1 MMLDN
6 GNQCFLGQPLISL
19 FLQASLIDMPISL
32 GDGCFDRW
40 WISYQFSWLQ
50 ILISYFLDSEEKWM
64 TVLIVQWAQLH
75 VNRRLKKPHLNT
87 VGIPASFS
95 GKKGFIVKSEFLVAI
110 IFVEMKSEGTE
121 TLLAQNRLWKKK
133 LCVRSDKMLS
143 CPEAGVLTS
152 QMIVTFA

>member
-1 MMLDN
+1 
-6 GNQCFLGQPLISL
+6 
-19 FLQASLIDMPISL
+19 
-32 GDGCFDRW
+32 
-40 WISYQFSWLQ
+40 
-50 ILISYFLDSEEKWM
+50 M

>member
-1 MMLDN
+1 MND
-6 GNQCFLGQPLISL
+6 GSYRAVSTITRE
-19 FLQASLIDMPISL
+19 QAPKEAP
-32 GDGCFDRW
+32 G
-40 WISYQFSWLQ
+40 
-50 ILISYFLDSEEKWM
+50 
-64 TVLIVQWAQLH
+64 
-75 VNRRLKKPHLNT
+75 HLNT

-133 LCVRSDKMLS
+133 LRVRSDKMLS

-152 QMIVTFA
+152 QMIVSFA

>member
-1 MMLDN
+1 MND
-6 GNQCFLGQPLISL
+6 GSYRAVSTITRE
-19 FLQASLIDMPISL
+19 QAPK
-32 GDGCFDRW
+32 
-40 WISYQFSWLQ
+40 
-50 ILISYFLDSEEKWM
+50 E
-64 TVLIVQWAQLH
+64 
-75 VNRRLKKPHLNT
+75 LKKPHLNT
-87 VGIPASFS
+87 VGIPASLS

>member
-1 MMLDN
+1 MND
-6 GNQCFLGQPLISL
+6 GSYRAVSTITRE
-19 FLQASLIDMPISL
+19 QAPK
-32 GDGCFDRW
+32 
-40 WISYQFSWLQ
+40 
-50 ILISYFLDSEEKWM
+50 E
-64 TVLIVQWAQLH
+64 
-75 VNRRLKKPHLNT
+75 LKKPHLNT
-87 VGIPASFS
+87 VGIPASLS

-133 LCVRSDKMLS
+133 KLGVRSDKMLS

>member
-1 MMLDN
+1 MNDVSYSAVST
-6 GNQCFLGQPLISL
+6 ITRE
-19 FLQASLIDMPISL
+19 QAPK
-32 GDGCFDRW
+32 
-40 WISYQFSWLQ
+40 
-50 ILISYFLDSEEKWM
+50 E
-64 TVLIVQWAQLH
+64 A
-75 VNRRLKKPHLNT
+75 PHLNT